1 MSKLRMPSKALLAL
15 LVGSAILALALFPL
29 AVGWAQ
35 PSKPTP
41 QTDVV
46 SGTDAALAK
55 IHPKLRAKL
64 DLSTGKR
71 ALASVAATREV
82 EIVAYVK
89 AGTDISKYMTWSLT
103 RPFVDPL
110 GRQAVI
116 GAIKATNLMKLAS
129 LSEVAVIRPL
139 ESVVDV
145 PKPID
150 DSLGRSR
157 ADIQR
162 RKAAFKAALRASG
175 GRQPTGWWDVGPGHK
190 SSAAWDK
197 GFTGEGVKVMV
208 NDSSTDFA
216 HPDLQGTWAVVT
228 DPDSPY
234 YGWPEMFDSWSM
246 LLYVLDANLGTTY
259 IASGLAD
266 YADTS
271 TVCVADEPCVFQPIG
286 ATEPHTYTLTGTSV
300 SGEYHIGS
308 HPDKALADM
317 VNGDWD
323 GVAEGE
329 ERVAVLVVDEN
340 EAGVYDTVYVDLNGN
355 FDFTDDKPVTRD
367 DPIAWADVWDAFTVD
382 PETGEPGVPGQDGYA
397 DVSGGLV
404 YFIADGVNP
413 IPASDWMWGDLAPP
427 PANGSLVAFVVQDY
441 TEPAGDHGQLT
452 ASNVVGQ
459 GVIDGGAPPWKP
471 PGDGTPFTGMVQAA
485 GRDVKITVNGNFYIS
500 PFLEDPFLFSA
511 LGYDG
516 VPGTEDDI
524 QIISNS
530 WGSSGTHN
538 DGWDEESRLIDAI
551 VRLVNPT
558 LSVLVSTGN
567 GAAAYGTVTS
577 PNGPNII
584 GVGASTQYGSTGV
597 FDSITS
603 TEQINWGDV
612 MSWSNRGPGARGDN
626 SVHVTANGAWG
637 AGDLS
642 LNEWGD
648 GWTAWTLW
656 GGTSRSAPVAAGNL
670 ALVYQAYKEATG
682 EWPDYATARAILM
695 AGADNQ
701 HYDTL
706 VQGAGS
712 VNADRATDIAAGL
725 GGVYA
730 MPDNWTV
737 GDYRGAEYPGF
748 TNIIHPGESS
758 SKAFTLYNLSTTTA
772 EVSLSSDR
780 LVKIGEYSFE
790 FTSKD
795 QSLEEGSFTK
805 PDYIF
810 WITDQIPE
818 GTDLMEVKV
827 VFPWAEWDP
836 EYTYE
841 IQQRWRV
848 HVQDWMDVNGD
859 GNLWEDLNGDGVVNA
874 DEIDPGEYIRL
885 TYGYNSGTALQAR
898 VKRPLE
904 RMHDGIFISLR
915 HRNRTEDI
923 PVTHMK
929 IQVNF
934 YQHASWDWLTLSEG
948 SVSVPPGGTATF
960 TATVSVPEDAP
971 YGVYNGA
978 ILVDQMRTTRVTGF
992 ASFRDENALN
1002 DKLVVSYSG
1011 VKLPDDRHVYEG
1023 WLVNDDGSVKTSVGI
1038 LPVDVGGNVD
1048 YSWVSPTGEN
1058 LAATYSQFV
1067 VTIEP
1072 RYDPDPEPSGTVA
1085 WSDAIAGGV
1094 MTHIRHL
1101 LASWPAAP
1109 EGKGLAVGLREQAG
1123 LALQHAQLAQA
1134 AADAGDLDG
1143 AKAHAQHVINI
1154 IEGETGANFS
1164 GVNPGDGWGILPTDD
1179 DPHRGYARGVYS
1191 HAGFAAGVEGA
1202 SDSVK
1207 LHAGHVQI
1215 AATNAITFATAAR
1228 DLALQ
1233 VLAAETITDAVSLV
1247 DEMVTQADYLLRGN
1261 GAAPAPGQ
1269 GAAETAYLHAQNM
1282 AWFLTDADVEVV
1294 ETSVIPVVANVAA
1307 NSTDF
1312 TFGGTPP
1319 ADTPYDNGRVFGYF
1333 DWAWRAESGDWR
1345 FFFTDLPDDIPEGT
1359 MLLIDTQWVNP
1370 ETDIDTLVMGP
1381 TEDCFSNGVGCSGVV
1396 QNFPGDPDYYGPYT
1410 LDILEGSSANTYLG
1424 SGRYRWQTN
1433 TGGPREI
1440 VAVDARPGLNLI
1452 ALHNVLYAGADTSE
1466 PFTGTVGTIRV
1477 APRPIEITTDQDTG
1491 SVQVT
1496 VQSSLALDAL
1506 AAEGWGLSLPEI
1518 FPNQVARQDDPGD
1531 PATASYTRTVT
1542 VEHAALLEV
1551 FTGNSPGNDLDLYV
1565 YDPDGN
1571 LVGSST
1577 TPTDE
1582 EHVAVEFPRDGVWTI
1597 AVHGWSVPAGTATF
1611 DLTVNLVQG
1620 FDLTVSDLPAGP
1632 FAPNEVITFKLN
1644 FERAMRPG
1652 ETWQGMLTLGPTIAP
1667 GVVKVPVT
1675 IHRVA
1680 PPPPTGRYGLSARVF
1695 VDARCDTF
1703 FTNGLD
1709 RALPDV
1715 PVTIQFTSGAV
1726 LTATTNADG
1735 FVSFTG
1741 FDVPDAVTV
1750 EVQLPDEYRGRTLAA
1765 CTNSPTS
1772 FTLTPADFGPFR
1784 FKFLT
1789 FRAKVTGEVS
1799 GP

>member
-1 MSKLRMPSKALLAL
+1 MSKPHISSKALLAL
-15 LVGSAILALALFPL
+15 LISSVVLVLVLFPL

-35 PSKPTP
+35 PSGSSPP
-41 QTDVV
+41 MAIR
-46 SGTDAALAK
+46 SSTDAAWAK
-55 IHPKLRAKL
+55 LHPKLKAKL
-64 DLSTGKR
+64 SAQGEKR
-71 ALASVAATREV
+71 ALAAERQV

-89 AGTDISKYMTWSLT
+89 AGTDVSKYMTWSLT

-129 LSEVAVIRPL
+129 LPEVSAIRPL

-145 PKPID
+145 PKPVD
-150 DSLGRSR
+150 DSIGGSR

-190 SSAAWDK
+190 SSAAWEK
-197 GFTGEGVKVMV
+197 GFTGQGVKVMV

-216 HPDLQGTWAVVT
+216 HPDLQGTWAVIT

-246 LLYVLDANLGTTY
+246 FLYVLDANLGTTY
-259 IASGLAD
+259 VAGGLAD

-271 TVCVADEPCVFQPIG
+271 TVCTADAPCVYQPIG

-323 GVAEGE
+323 GIDEGE
-329 ERVAVLVVDEN
+329 ERVAILVVDEN
-340 EAGVYDTVYVDLNGN
+340 EAGVYDTVYVDLNAN

-367 DPIAWADVWDAFTVD
+367 DPISWADVWDAFTVD

-397 DVSGGLV
+397 DISGGLV

-413 IPASDWMWGDLAPP
+413 IPASDWLWGDLAPVP
-427 PANGSLVAFVVQDY
+427 ENGSLVAFVVQDY

-452 ASNVVGQ
+452 ASNVAGQ

-485 GRDVKITVNGNFYIS
+485 GRDVKLTVNGNFYIS

-530 WGSSGTHN
+530 WGSSSVHN

-577 PNGPNII
+577 PNGPNVI

-648 GWTAWTLW
+648 GWTAWDLW

-682 EWPDYATARAILM
+682 AWPDYATARAILM

-725 GGVYA
+725 SGVYA
-730 MPDNWTV
+730 IPDNWTV
-737 GDYRGAEYPGF
+737 GDYRGVEYPGF
-748 TNIIHPGESS
+748 ANIIHPGESS
-758 SKAFTLYNLSTTTA
+758 SKAFTLYNLATTTA

-780 LVKIGEYSFE
+780 LVKIGEYSFD

-827 VFPWAEWDP
+827 VFPWDEWDP
-836 EYTYE
+836 NYTYE
-841 IQQRWRV
+841 IQHRWRV
-848 HVQDWMDVNGD
+848 HVGDWMDVNGD
-859 GNLWEDLNGDGVVNA
+859 GNLWEDLNGDGVVQE
-874 DEIDPGEYIRL
+874 DEIDPGEYIRF
-885 TYGYNSGTALQAR
+885 TYGYNSGNALQAR

-904 RMHDGIFISLR
+904 RYHDGIYISLR
-915 HRNRTEDI
+915 HRNRSEDI

-934 YQHASWDWLTLSEG
+934 YQHASWDWLTLSDRG
-948 SVSVPPGGTATF
+948 VSVPPGGTATF
-960 TATVSVPEDAP
+960 TATVSVPADAP

-978 ILVDQMRTTRVTGF
+978 IVLTQ
-992 ASFRDENALN
+992 
-1002 DKLVVSYSG
+1002 
-1011 VKLPDDRHVYEG
+1011 P
-1023 WLVNDDGSVKTSVGI
+1023 
-1038 LPVDVGGNVD
+1038 
-1048 YSWVSPTGEN
+1048 
-1058 LAATYSQFV
+1058 
-1067 VTIEP
+1067 
-1072 RYDPDPEPSGTVA
+1072 
-1085 WSDAIAGGV
+1085 
-1094 MTHIRHL
+1094 
-1101 LASWPAAP
+1101 
-1109 EGKGLAVGLREQAG
+1109 
-1123 LALQHAQLAQA
+1123 
-1134 AADAGDLDG
+1134 DG
-1143 AKAHAQHVINI
+1143 A
-1154 IEGETGANFS
+1154 ET
-1164 GVNPGDGWGILPTDD
+1164 
-1179 DPHRGYARGVYS
+1179 
-1191 HAGFAAGVEGA
+1191 
-1202 SDSVK
+1202 
-1207 LHAGHVQI
+1207 
-1215 AATNAITFATAAR
+1215 
-1228 DLALQ
+1228 
-1233 VLAAETITDAVSLV
+1233 
-1247 DEMVTQADYLLRGN
+1247 
-1261 GAAPAPGQ
+1261 
-1269 GAAETAYLHAQNM
+1269 
-1282 AWFLTDADVEVV
+1282 
-1294 ETSVIPVVANVAA
+1294 VIPVVANVAA

-1312 TFGGTPP
+1312 HFGMPVGAPP
-1319 ADTPYDNGRVFGYF
+1319 ADTPYDNNSVFGYF

-1345 FFFTDLPDDIPEGT
+1345 FFFTDLPDDLPENT
-1359 MLLIDTQWVNP
+1359 MLLIDTQWTNP

-1396 QNFPGDPDYYGPYT
+1396 RNFPGDPDYYGPYT

-1424 SGRYRWQTN
+1424 SGKYRWQTN

-1440 VAVDARPGLNLI
+1440 VAVDAKPGLHLI
-1452 ALHNVLYAGADTSE
+1452 ALHNVLYAGKDTSE
-1466 PFTGTVGTIRV
+1466 PFTGQVGTIRV
-1477 APRPIEITTDQDTG
+1477 TPRSIEITTDQDTG

-1496 VQSSLALDAL
+1496 VQSSLALEAL
-1506 AAEGWGLSLPEI
+1506 AAEGWGLSLPET
-1518 FPNQVARQDDPGD
+1518 FPDQVARQDDPND

-1582 EHVAVEFPRDGVWTI
+1582 EYVAVEFPRDGVWTI
-1597 AVHGWSVPAGTATF
+1597 AVHGWSVPADTATF
-1611 DLTVNLVQG
+1611 DLTINLVQG
-1620 FDLTVSDLPAGP
+1620 FDLTVSDVPSGP
-1632 FAPNEVITFKLN
+1632 FAPDEVITFTLS
-1644 FERAMRPG
+1644 FDRAMRPG
-1652 ETWQGMLTLGPTIAP
+1652 ETWQGLLTLGPAIAP

-1680 PPPPTGRYGLSARVF
+1680 PPPPTGRYGLSTRVF

-1709 RALPDV
+1709 RPLPDV
-1715 PVTIQFTSGAV
+1715 PVAVQFTSGAV

-1735 FVSFTG
+1735 FAFFTG
-1741 FDVPDAVTV
+1741 FDVPDVVTV
-1750 EVQLPDEYRGRTLAA
+1750 EVQLPAEYRGRTLAA

-1784 FKFLT
+1784 FKFVT
-1789 FRAKVTGEVS
+1789 FRAKVTGEAS